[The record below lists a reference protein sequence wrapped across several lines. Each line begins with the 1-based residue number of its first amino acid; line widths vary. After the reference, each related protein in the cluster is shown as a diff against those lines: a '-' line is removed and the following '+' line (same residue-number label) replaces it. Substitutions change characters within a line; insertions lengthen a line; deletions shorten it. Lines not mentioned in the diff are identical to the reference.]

1 MVKFVHVLFIAN
13 TEKVKNF
20 DWFTTPYKGK
30 EWAEHE
36 WHCSTSNSMLLPS
49 KHLCHQRTSKLIG
62 SILAISRC
70 RELGC
75 IQNSQERKL
84 KISPRGAWNI
94 RNVWREKGG
103 KKKEKLHSKFDPRL
117 ISRLVDISILG
128 VWGCK
133 KSCTNAR
140 AIVGQL
146 GNHGGWG
153 LFTEQVCKSCFYT
166 TAELLVMFIEP
177 TIQSN
182 DGPRHFTAIAWY
194 FVPAYLL
201 QDAIYASSG

>member
-1 MVKFVHVLFIAN
+1 MALFNLQFYAPAVQTFMPSEN
-13 TEKVKNF
+13 LQTH
-20 DWFTTPYKGK
+20 WFY
-30 EWAEHE
+30 
-36 WHCSTSNSMLLPS
+36 TSYIPL
-49 KHLCHQRTSKLIG
+49 QRTWVHPEKRKPK
-62 SILAISRC
+62 ISR
-70 RELGC
+70 R
-75 IQNSQERKL
+75 SAR
-84 KISPRGAWNI
+84 NI
-94 RNVWREKGG
+94 RNVWREKE
-103 KKKEKLHSKFDPRL
+103 KKKEKLHPKLDPRL
-117 ISRLVDISILG
+117 ISRLVNISILG

-133 KSCTNAR
+133 KSCSNAR

-146 GNHGGWG
+146 GNHGGWC